1 MTPVIPEAEP
11 QARLS
16 GTSSC
21 ESRRVSRRSRIGAPL
36 AFGSHRSVRD
46 DGFEKHMSIRQ
57 LRPETINRIAAG
69 EVIERPASV
78 VKELVE
84 NALDAGATDIEVV
97 TAAGGISL
105 IRVTDTG
112 SGMGT
117 ADLALA
123 VERHATSKL
132 ADDDLFNIAT
142 LGFRGEALPSIGAI
156 AHLAITSRPREAA
169 SAHEIVVDRGAKQPV
184 RRAALNGGTR
194 VEVRELFSATPARLK
209 FLKSERAENMA
220 ISETVKRLAM
230 AHPTVA
236 FTLTT
241 GERAGLKLPAQP
253 LGPEGHLARLGR
265 IMGREFLEDALAID
279 IDREGVRV
287 TGFAGLPTLHRPD
300 PGQQYLFVNGRPV
313 KDRLLI
319 GAVRAAYGDLVPKLR
334 HPLLALFVALP
345 PREVDVNVHPSKAE
359 VRFRDPGR
367 VRSLVAGALRAALD
381 AAGHRATVAGGFAV
395 ADVLARRGSD
405 PAGLTPWQHSAR
417 SLGSDPQGLTPH
429 RPQGLTPGFAEDWQA
444 PLDGLTAPSA
454 DAGAAAAPPLPEL
467 LDRPLG
473 AARAQL
479 HETYIVAQTRDS
491 VVIVD
496 QHAAHERLVYE
507 RLKAALA
514 AGGVA
519 SQALLIPEVVDL
531 DTDEAAALA
540 EAAPALERL
549 GLALETFGPGA
560 VLVREVPALLA
571 GGDIKGLVRDLAR
584 EAQGEGEGEGD
595 GTLLKERL
603 EAVCAT
609 MACHGSVRAGRRL
622 TPEEM
627 NALLRE
633 MEATPRSGQCN
644 HGRPTYV
651 ELKLADIERLFGRR

>member
-1 MTPVIPEAEP
+1 MPI
-11 QARLS
+11 
-16 GTSSC
+16 
-21 ESRRVSRRSRIGAPL
+21 
-36 AFGSHRSVRD
+36 
-46 DGFEKHMSIRQ
+46 IRQ
-57 LRPETINRIAAG
+57 LSPDTVNRIAAG

-84 NALDAGATDIEVV
+84 NALDAGARQIEVV
-97 TAAGGISL
+97 TVAGGLSL
-105 IRVTDTG
+105 IRVTDDG
-112 SGMGT
+112 IGMGP

-132 ADDDLFNIAT
+132 ADEDLFNIAT

-156 AHLAITSRPREAA
+156 ARLSIKSRQRDGAG
-169 SAHEIVVDRGAKQPV
+169 HEIVVDRGTKAAV
-184 RRAALNGGTR
+184 RPAALNIGTC

-220 ISETVKRLAM
+220 VSEVVKRLAM
-230 AHPTVA
+230 AHPEVG

-241 GERAGLKLPAQP
+241 GERAGLVLPAQP
-253 LGPEGHLARLGR
+253 SGADGHLARLGR
-265 IMGREFLEDALAID
+265 IMGRAFLDDAVAVDLE
-279 IDREGVRV
+279 REGVRV

-319 GAVRAAYGDLVPKLR
+319 GAVRAAYGDLVPKAR
-334 HPLLALFVALP
+334 YPLLALDVALA

-359 VRFRDPGR
+359 VRFRDAAR
-367 VRSLVAGALRAALD
+367 VRALVAGALRQALET
-381 AAGHRATVAGGFAV
+381 AGHRATSAGGAQVLEAMLRAGDTPAV
-395 ADVLARRGSD
+395 PSTGSPARWRGTRYPVQSADPG
-405 PAGLTPWQHSAR
+405 
-417 SLGSDPQGLTPH
+417 
-429 RPQGLTPGFAEDWQA
+429 GFAEDWQA
-444 PLDGLTAPSA
+444 PLEGLLAPSA
-454 DAGAAAAPPLPEL
+454 DTTADSEPVQTDL

-479 HETYIVAQTRDS
+479 HETYIVAQTRRS

-514 AGGVA
+514 NGGVA
-519 SQALLIPEVVDL
+519 RQGLLIPQVVEL
-531 DTDEAAALA
+531 DGDEAAALV
-540 EAAPALERL
+540 EAAPQLSRL
-549 GLALETFGPGA
+549 GLAVEAFGPGA
-560 VLVREVPALLA
+560 VMVREIPALL
-571 GGDIKGLVRDLAR
+571 GDTDVVGLVRDLAR
-584 EAQGEGEGEGD
+584 ESVSETGGSLLEG
-595 GTLLKERL
+595 RL
-603 EAVCAT
+603 AAVCSR

-633 MEATPRSGQCN
+633 MEATPHSGQCN

-651 ELKLADIERLFGRR
+651 ELQLADIERLFGRR

>member
-1 MTPVIPEAEP
+1 MP
-11 QARLS
+11 
-16 GTSSC
+16 
-21 ESRRVSRRSRIGAPL
+21 
-36 AFGSHRSVRD
+36 
-46 DGFEKHMSIRQ
+46 IRQ
-57 LRPETINRIAAG
+57 LRPETVNRIAAG

-84 NALDAGATDIEVV
+84 NALDSGATDMEVV

-105 IRVTDTG
+105 IRVTDNG
-112 SGMGT
+112 GGMSA

-156 AHLAITSRPREAA
+156 AHLAIASRPRDAA
-169 SAHEIVVDRGAKQPV
+169 AAHEIVVDRGAKDAV
-184 RRAALNGGTR
+184 RPAALNGGTR

-220 ISETVKRLAM
+220 IAEAVKRLAM

-279 IDREGVRV
+279 IERDGVRV

-334 HPLLALFVALP
+334 HPLLALNVALP

-359 VRFRDPGR
+359 VRFRDSGR

-381 AAGHRATVAGGFAV
+381 AAGHRATVAGGLAV
-395 ADVLARRGSD
+395 ADVLARRGARGSD
-405 PAGLTPWQHSAR
+405 PAGLTPWQNSAR
-417 SLGSDPQGLTPH
+417 SPGSDPQGLTPY

-454 DAGAAAAPPLPEL
+454 DASAAAAPPLAEL

-507 RLKAALA
+507 RLKATLA
-514 AGGVA
+514 DGGVA
-519 SQALLIPEVVDL
+519 RQALLIPEVVDL
-531 DTDEAAALA
+531 DAHEAAALA
-540 EAAPALERL
+540 EAAADLEKL
-549 GLALETFGPGA
+549 GLALESFGPGA
-560 VLVREVPALLA
+560 VLVREAPALLA

-584 EAQGEGEGEGD
+584 EAVSEGEGS
-595 GTLLKERL
+595 LLKERL

-622 TPEEM
+622 APEEM
-627 NALLRE
+627 NALLRA

>member
-1 MTPVIPEAEP
+1 MP
-11 QARLS
+11 
-16 GTSSC
+16 
-21 ESRRVSRRSRIGAPL
+21 
-36 AFGSHRSVRD
+36 
-46 DGFEKHMSIRQ
+46 IRQ
-57 LRPETINRIAAG
+57 LIRQLGPETVNRIAAG

-105 IRVTDTG
+105 IRVTDNG
-112 SGMGT
+112 AGMSA

-142 LGFRGEALPSIGAI
+142 LGFRGEALPSIGAV
-156 AHLAITSRPREAA
+156 AHLAIASRQRDAA
-169 SAHEIVVDRGAKQPV
+169 GAHEIVVDRGAKQGV
-184 RRAALNGGTR
+184 RPAALNPGTR

-209 FLKSERAENMA
+209 FLKSERAENMG

-236 FTLTT
+236 FTLTN

-253 LGPEGHLARLGR
+253 LGTEGHLARLGR
-265 IMGREFLEDALAID
+265 IMGREFLADALPVD
-279 IDREGVRV
+279 IEREGVRV
-287 TGFAGLPTLHRPD
+287 TGFAGLPTLNRPD
-300 PGQQYLFVNGRPV
+300 SGQQYLFVNGRPV

-334 HPLLALFVALP
+334 YPLLALFVELT
-345 PREVDVNVHPSKAE
+345 PREVDVNVHPTKAE

-367 VRSLVAGALRAALD
+367 VRGLVAGALRAALET
-381 AAGHRATVAGGFAV
+381 AGHRATMAGGLAAGAV
-395 ADVLARRGSD
+395 LMRSMVSD
-405 PAGLTPWQHSAR
+405 PPGLTPGQSGGYSRAVYNSPVHGGR
-417 SLGSDPQGLTPH
+417 TGVSDPKGLTSAS
-429 RPQGLTPGFAEDWQA
+429 GFAEDWQA
-444 PLDGLTAPSA
+444 PLDGLAVPSA
-454 DAGAAAAPPLPEL
+454 DARASATPPLAEL

-507 RLKAALA
+507 RFKAALA
-514 AGGVA
+514 EGGVTR
-519 SQALLIPEVVDL
+519 QALLIPEVVDL
-531 DTDEAAALA
+531 DTDEVAALA
-540 EAAPALERL
+540 EAAPELEKR
-549 GLALETFGPGA
+549 GLALEAFGPGA
-560 VLVREVPALLA
+560 VLVRETPALL
-571 GGDIKGLVRDLAR
+571 GVTDIAGLVRDLAR
-584 EAQGEGEGEGD
+584 EAMGEAVGRLGGS
-595 GTLLKERL
+595 LLQDRL
-603 EAVCAT
+603 EAVCST

-627 NALLRE
+627 NALLRA